1 MEIAGILLMIW
12 LLTYFLSRMANY
24 AEETKK
30 LQTEEREKSD
40 QRRRINALYG
50 RDE

>member
-1 MEIAGILLMIW
+1 MEIAGILLVIW
-12 LLTYFLSRMANY
+12 VTTYFLSRLASY
-24 AEETKK
+24 AEQTKIDQAEARQK
-30 LQTEEREKSD
+30 AD